1 MYEKKFQLKI
11 KPKDS
16 RIAIWLMNMLCSTP
30 KKEKPK

>member
-1 MYEKKFQLKI
+1 MKKQFKLKI

-16 RIAIWLMNMLCSTP
+16 RIATWLMNMLCSNP

>member
-1 MYEKKFQLKI
+1 MKKQFQLKI

-16 RIAIWLMNMLCSTP
+16 RIATWLMNMLCSTP

>member
-1 MYEKKFQLKI
+1 MHEKIIKLKI